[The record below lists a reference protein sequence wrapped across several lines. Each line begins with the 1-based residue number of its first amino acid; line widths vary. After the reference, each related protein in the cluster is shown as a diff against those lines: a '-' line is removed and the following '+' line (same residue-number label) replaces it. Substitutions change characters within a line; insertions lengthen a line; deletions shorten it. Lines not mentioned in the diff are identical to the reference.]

1 MALSVPPS
9 LTLTIRAESFP
20 IRGTFR
26 ISRGAK
32 TEAQVLVA
40 ELRDA
45 DGRVGRGECVPYG
58 RYGESI
64 DSVTAA
70 METTRDLFARGMDRR
85 RLLYALPA
93 GAARNALDCALWD
106 LAAKRAGRPAWELA
120 GLAPPEPVTT
130 AFTLSIDSPDAMEQA
145 AAAATDRPLL
155 KLKLAGDGADL
166 DRVAA
171 VRRAAPGS
179 RLIVDANEG
188 WTPDDLT
195 TLPDALARLG
205 VEMIEQPLPAGADT
219 ALEGFRSPIPIGAD
233 ESAHGLAGLEELANR
248 YDVINV
254 KLDKTGGLTEG
265 LAVKARAQS
274 LGLSVMVGCMV
285 ASSLSMAP
293 ALLLAQ
299 GADYVDLD
307 GPLLLARDREPG
319 LRYDGATLF
328 PDDGGI
334 WG

>member
-1 MALSVPPS
+1 MAAAIPAS
-9 LTLTIRAESFP
+9 LTLSIRAESFP

-32 TEAQVLVA
+32 TEAHVLVA

-106 LAAKRAGRPAWELA
+106 LAARRAGRPAWELA
-120 GLAPPEPVTT
+120 GLAPPAPVTT

-145 AAAATDRPLL
+145 AAASADRPLL

-171 VRRAAPGS
+171 VRRAAPAS

-188 WTPDDLT
+188 WTFDDLS

-205 VEMIEQPLPAGADT
+205 VEMIEQPLPAGADA
-219 ALEGFRSPIPIGAD
+219 ALAGFRSPVPIGAD
-233 ESAHGLAGLEELANR
+233 ESAHGLAGLEELAGR

-254 KLDKTGGLTEG
+254 KLDKTGGLTEA

-285 ASSLSMAP
+285 ATSLSMAP

-319 LRYDGATLF
+319 LHYDGATLF
-328 PDDGGI
+328 PDEGQI